1 VTLSWFKF
9 YVEAIDDQKL
19 WCRPPAERWLWTVL
33 MAMARRSPEPG
44 VLLIGPGVAAT
55 DEHWRD
61 YQDVVGLWSTGVPRP
76 NCDSCDNRG
85 WVEDDAGDMRP
96 CQDCNEL

>member
-1 VTLSWFKF
+1 MRAGVDPDDLVTATKLYAESVDGREKEKIKLGSTF
-9 YVEAIDDQKL
+9 Y
-19 WCRPPAERWLWTVL
+19 
-33 MAMARRSPEPG
+33 
-44 VLLIGPGVAAT
+44 GP